1 MKEQFIP
8 YDLAIKLKELGF
20 DEICLGYYFKGDRF
34 STSMNNTMITKNS
47 LVSNRPDNIVTAP
60 LWQQAFD
67 FFRKKYKLSS
77 HCDLKSVNH
86 LGENYYYKII
96 NFADFIDDSTIIEK
110 DGFNSIEEARLECLK
125 KLILLVKNN

>member
-1 MKEQFIP
+1 MEEQFIP
-8 YDLAIKLKELGF
+8 YELALELEELGF
-20 DEICLGYYFKGDRF
+20 DEECFGYYNMINHSGKFKFDIR
-34 STSMNNTMITKNS
+34 IWENS
-47 LVSNRPDNIVTAP
+47 DDYIEAP

-125 KLILLVKNN
+125 KIIEIVKVWKKH